1 MQRLFNINQKQMN
14 NTPALK
20 KGGEATVLPMFLT
33 LFIVI
38 ILVIGVLG
46 YRAIGNQTTV
56 ASASAGAAPAAA
68 APAAETNNNAVIDAA
83 AMPASDW
90 KSRDPIQP
98 AALTGKIHTVSF
110 DMTEVQKEVAPGV
123 MQEMWT
129 FNGELPGPT
138 LRGSLGDTFK
148 VTIHNKGKMSHSIDF
163 HASKVAWSDEMRSI
177 APGESLVY
185 TYTADYAGVFMY
197 HCGTAPALHHIGNGM
212 YGAVIVDPP
221 VLAPVDKEFFVS
233 QSELYLGPDGK
244 PGDLS
249 KMMSEKW
256 DAVVFNGYFNQY
268 KFAPIH
274 VEANKRYRIWVM
286 NEGPNENS
294 AFHIVGTIFD
304 TVFKEGSYLLQPD
317 ARKGGSQVLDL
328 QPAQGGFV
336 EFTFAEDGL
345 YPFVTHKFANVGK
358 GALGFFAVGKADT
371 TALGG
376 H

>member
-1 MQRLFNINQKQMN
+1 MD

-46 YRAIGNQTTV
+46 YRAIGSQTSVAT
-56 ASASAGAAPAAA
+56 ASAAATPAAA
-68 APAAETNNNAVIDAA
+68 APTAETNNNAVIDAA
-83 AMPASDW
+83 AFPVSDW

-98 AALTGKIHTVSF
+98 AALTGKIHEVTF
-110 DMTEVQKEVAPGV
+110 DMTEVQVEVAPGV

-129 FNGELPGPT
+129 FEGQVPGPT
-138 LRGSLGDTFK
+138 LRGSIGDTFK
-148 VTIHNKGKMSHSIDF
+148 VTIVNKGKMSHSIDF

-185 TYTADYAGVFMY
+185 TYTADFAGMFMY

-212 YGAVIVDPP
+212 YGAVIIDPP
-221 VLAPVDKEFFVS
+221 VLAPVEKEFFMV
-233 QSELYLGPDGK
+233 QNELYLGPSGK
-244 PGDLS
+244 PGDLG
-249 KMMSEKW
+249 KMMSENW

-274 VEANKRYRIWVM
+274 VDANKRYRIWVM
-286 NEGPNENS
+286 DVGPNENS

-304 TVFKEGSYLLQPD
+304 TVYKEGSYLLQPD
-317 ARKGGSQVLDL
+317 ARKGGAQVLDL

-371 TALGG
+371 SALGG